1 MAEILGRPVATS
13 NSLGWQWQMMAC
25 MVCQSD
31 RWSQALEEQL
41 CDASV
46 VWTLE
51 WPAFFQS
58 RVLLAIVKQYTQL
71 YHITIS
77 HNISHILAYTIW
89 RLISPLGGGGCG
101 WCPFWS
107 GHPPP
112 WKWYLGL
119 VEVAP
124 RLAILGT
131 VDGQNGQGSP
141 QRRSYWAH
149 KKHRGLDNTE
159 SSPQLCLCQPLKPW
173 GTINQWQWTI
183 LISNSKVIYVLICFD
198 RFFSIIS
205 RYASKLM
212 FRFDFPK
219 RFVEISQPKQTG
231 CLHCWGRNAVTCRAP
246 KPWSTL
252 PRRKAGN
259 PQCFKGIAMVKSMGK
274 SIWEEDVEEYMY
286 Q

>member
-1 MAEILGRPVATS
+1 MAEIATS

-77 HNISHILAYTIW
+77 HNISHIHAYTIW

-141 QRRSYWAH
+141 QRRSYWAL

-159 SSPQLCLCQPLKPW
+159 SSPQLCRKASPW
-173 GTINQWQWTI
+173 SLGGQSTIGNGQFSFPIVKSFMFW
-183 LISNSKVIYVLICFD
+183 YVLID
-198 RFFSIIS
+198 FSRSS
-205 RYASKLM
+205 RDMQAS
-212 FRFDFPK
+212 
-219 RFVEISQPKQTG
+219 
-231 CLHCWGRNAVTCRAP
+231 
-246 KPWSTL
+246 
-252 PRRKAGN
+252 
-259 PQCFKGIAMVKSMGK
+259 
-274 SIWEEDVEEYMY
+274 
-286 Q
+286 